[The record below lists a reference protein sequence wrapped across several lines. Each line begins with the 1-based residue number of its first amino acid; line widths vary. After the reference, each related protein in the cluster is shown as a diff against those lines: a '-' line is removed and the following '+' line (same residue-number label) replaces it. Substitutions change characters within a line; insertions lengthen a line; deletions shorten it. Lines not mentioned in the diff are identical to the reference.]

1 MASVPGWSRVNGDP
15 SIGELNRRLMRVEDR
30 LDARMVTL
38 DVYQAEKAAHTV
50 EVASM
55 DRRLTSIEESLQ
67 SATRLLI
74 GAFLAI
80 IGNVIFLAITTFG
93 RP

>member
-1 MASVPGWSRVNGDP
+1 MAPLPGRPGVNGDP
-15 SIGELNRRLMRVEDR
+15 SIGELNRRLSRVEDR

-55 DRRLTSIEESLQ
+55 DRRLTAIEESLQ